1 MRGGVLGD
9 RFIKIASSIAQHISN
24 VSYDKIRVTWM
35 VLNLKID
42 KFDNIWFC
50 WCSSIR
56 SASDKKSK
64 SKDPWMKMKPLC
76 LNDNMIIPENALK
89 SKVFL
94 SPTELEKIQLW
105 FNKEHLKETED
116 AKEFN

>member
-1 MRGGVLGD
+1 
-9 RFIKIASSIAQHISN
+9 
-24 VSYDKIRVTWM
+24 M

-64 SKDPWMKMKPLC
+64 SKDPWMRMKPLC

-89 SKVFL
+89 SKSFL
-94 SPTELEKIQLW
+94 SPTELERIQERFKIENSKEKEEQL
-105 FNKEHLKETED
+105 EHDQKNED
-116 AKEFN
+116 LQL

>member
-1 MRGGVLGD
+1 
-9 RFIKIASSIAQHISN
+9 
-24 VSYDKIRVTWM
+24 M

-64 SKDPWMKMKPLC
+64 SKDPWM
-76 LNDNMIIPENALK
+76 
-89 SKVFL
+89 
-94 SPTELEKIQLW
+94 
-105 FNKEHLKETED
+105 
-116 AKEFN
+116 